1 MTINVRTIEHSD
13 YLEFSVSGSYN
24 LDDAVDAYM
33 AAWHRIGEVSGRAF
47 NLGGGPANAVT
58 LLQVLAEIGEITGQQ
73 AELRFSD
80 WRPGDQRYF
89 VADTRRAIEAL
100 GLGPALP
107 WREGLRRLARWA
119 ATSRPGASSQTQSR
133 AVAGGGA
140 A

>member
-1 MTINVRTIEHSD
+1 MIV
-13 YLEFSVSGSYN
+13 V
-24 LDDAVDAYM
+24 A
-33 AAWHRIGEVSGRAF
+33 GERCELNDGVGKRLFDQSF

-58 LLQVLAEIGEITGQQ
+58 LRHVLAEIGEITGQQ

-89 VADTRRAIEAL
+89 VADTRRAAEAL

-107 WREGLRRLARWA
+107 WQEGLRRLARWA
-119 ATSRPGASSQTQSR
+119 ATSRRGASSQGR